1 MAMKR
6 DKILSGLAYLIIGIL
21 FFAAPTTSAKILAS
35 TVGIVLILQG
45 LVRAFAAWR
54 MKGAG
59 LSRTIIIVLA
69 AALLILGIFLLAN
82 PGFLIAYYYIV
93 FGLIMIANALVN
105 LFGVLRGEIRV
116 SGNRTIYLILSAVL
130 LVFGVI
136 VLFHPFAASDALM
149 RLVGTALIACGI
161 ADLWI
166 AFQIK
171 P

>member
-1 MAMKR
+1 MALKR
-6 DKILSGLAYLIIGIL
+6 DRILFGLALLIIGIL

-54 MKGAG
+54 MKEAG
-59 LSRTIIIVLA
+59 LSRTVIIILA
-69 AALLILGIFLLAN
+69 AVLLILGIFLLAN

-93 FGLIMIANALVN
+93 FGLIMIANGLVN

-116 SGNRTIYLILSAVL
+116 SGSRTLYLILSAAL
-130 LVFGVI
+130 LVFGII
-136 VLFHPFAASDALM
+136 VLFHPIAASDALM
-149 RLVGTALIACGI
+149 RLVGIALLACGVV
-161 ADLWI
+161 DLWI

-171 P
+171 A

>member
-1 MAMKR
+1 MALKR
-6 DKILSGLAYLIIGIL
+6 DRILFGLALLIIGIL

-54 MKGAG
+54 MKEAG
-59 LSRTIIIVLA
+59 LSRTVIIILA
-69 AALLILGIFLLAN
+69 AVLLILGIFLLAN

-93 FGLIMIANALVN
+93 FGLIMIANGLVN

-116 SGNRTIYLILSAVL
+116 SGSRTLYLILSAAL
-130 LVFGVI
+130 LVFGII

-149 RLVGTALIACGI
+149 RLVGIALLACGVV
-161 ADLWI
+161 DLWI

-171 P
+171 A